1 MKGIQLYFIILFYN
15 LFSLPGRTGE
25 GHVSYYHFVSTYD
38 PSKLYTFQYFST
50 KLLNQLES
58 SLARMHNRSW
68 EEDVQI
74 CSQLIHQEEEM
85 KEIWTNFL
93 LKNQQNKFHNIC
105 FTGLGLWGPSPGS

>member
-1 MKGIQLYFIILFYN
+1 MLGFHNPLTL
-15 LFSLPGRTGE
+15 
-25 GHVSYYHFVSTYD
+25 VSPFVVDICKTANNDYD
-38 PSKLYTFQYFST
+38 NVCKLYTFQYFST